1 MKGLEEKMRGLIGLW
16 KALTACVPR
25 ALCALEK
32 AAIRHTGE
40 RRRQLGAASEP
51 AMSGVGST
59 ARRSG
64 RDNHEAPAHSTF
76 LYPTNRSVSPGPNR
90 KKKREKKIRK

>member
-16 KALTACVPR
+16 KAPTACVPR

-51 AMSGVGST
+51 AMSGVGPT

-64 RDNHEAPAHSTF
+64 RDNHEAPVYSTF
-76 LYPTNRSVSPGPNR
+76 LYQQTDPCLLAPTE
-90 KKKREKKIRK
+90 EKKIIK

>member
-1 MKGLEEKMRGLIGLW
+1 MKGLEGKTRGLIGLW
-16 KALTACVPR
+16 KAPTACVPR

-51 AMSGVGST
+51 ARDST

-64 RDNHEAPAHSTF
+64 RDNHEA
-76 LYPTNRSVSPGPNR
+76 LSVGARRHGSSIR
-90 KKKREKKIRK
+90 LVEKKREKKIRK